1 MERQRSSTPSSSYH
15 LLSPKSLLL
24 LSFASS
30 SLLFSF
36 LFALFVLRHGRPLH
50 IPFASANASTAAVA
64 QAPAIGDSVG
74 GAGVLEV
81 DEPARGSRNRDWE
94 VEEARLGVAG
104 GLPRTPVVG
113 SAMEMEVNGAVT
125 GGGSG
130 GAPAN
135 GELLAGQ
142 EVAGAGNYTIGVG
155 ALDLAMEA
163 KGGAI
168 RVSGDGEKLGKPNSA
183 EGNNA
188 SASLETAAAAQKLEG
203 PESVGTFNFSL
214 EDSGTAA
221 EATGKS
227 VKDGHLGNKYNS
239 SLEAT
244 YAYQLGGQRGSSDHS
259 AEKGNSGAAPVNPN
273 KQDPSLI
280 EEAVTS
286 KTHLLQSNAAHCDVY
301 DGSWVFDESYPLYT
315 SNSCPFVDEG
325 FSCRANGRMDL
336 RYMKWRWQPKHCNI
350 PRFDARKMLEM
361 LRGKRLVFIGDSIN
375 RNQWESMMCLLRT
388 AVSDP
393 ARIRETHGRKIIKE
407 KGDYNFKFLD
417 YNCSVEYHVTHFL
430 VHEGKARIGQKR
442 TKTLRIDTVDRS
454 SSRWK
459 DADVLVFNT
468 AHWWSHHKTKAGVNY
483 YQEGDHVH
491 PHLDASTA
499 FQRALTTWASWVDH
513 YINPHRTRVFF
524 RSSSPTHFSGGEWNS
539 GGHCRESMLPL
550 NDTRMR
556 PVPERNVILE
566 QVVKQ
571 MKTHV
576 TILNITS
583 LSGIR
588 IDGHPSVYGRKAVD
602 LGALVVQD
610 CSHWCLPGVPD
621 AWNELLFY
629 HLVSS
634 QEKRTQRVSD

>member
-1 MERQRSSTPSSSYH
+1 MERQRSSSPSSSYH

-50 IPFASANASTAAVA
+50 IPFASANASAVAVA
-64 QAPAIGDSVG
+64 QAPAIGASVG

-94 VEEARLGVAG
+94 VEGARRGVAG

-113 SAMEMEVNGAVT
+113 SAMDMEV
-125 GGGSG
+125 
-130 GAPAN
+130 
-135 GELLAGQ
+135 
-142 EVAGAGNYTIGVG
+142 
-155 ALDLAMEA
+155 
-163 KGGAI
+163 KGGVI

-183 EGNNA
+183 EGNNLGENYGSAMQMGLDVDNA

-203 PESVGTFNFSL
+203 AKAVGAFNFSL

-227 VKDGHLGNKYNS
+227 VKDGHLANKYS
-239 SLEAT
+239 SSVEAA
-244 YAYQLGGQRGSSDHS
+244 YAYQLEGQRVSSDHS
-259 AEKGNSGAAPVNPN
+259 AEKSNSGTAPANPN
-273 KQDPSLI
+273 IQDPSLI
-280 EEAVTS
+280 EEPVTS
-286 KTHLLQSNAAHCDVY
+286 KMHLPQSNAAHCDVY
-301 DGSWVFDESYPLYT
+301 DGSWVFDERYPLYT
-315 SNSCPFVDEG
+315 SDSCPFIDEG
-325 FSCRANGRMDL
+325 FSCGANGRMDQ

-350 PRFDARKMLEM
+350 PRFDASKMLEI
-361 LRGKRLVFIGDSIN
+361 LRGKRLVFVGDSIN
-375 RNQWESMMCLLRT
+375 RNQWESMMCLLRM

-393 ARIRETHGRKIIKE
+393 ARICETHGRKIIKE

-454 SSRWK
+454 SSKWK

-468 AHWWSHHKTKAGVNY
+468 AHWWSHHKTKVGVNY

-491 PHLDASTA
+491 PHLDSSTA
-499 FQRALTTWASWVDH
+499 FQRALTTWASWVDR

-550 NDTRMR
+550 NDTHVR
-556 PVPERNVILE
+556 PVPERNIILE
-566 QVVKQ
+566 QVTKQ

-602 LGALVVQD
+602 LRALGVQD

-621 AWNELLFY
+621 TWNELLFD

-634 QEKRTQRVSD
+634 QEKKM